1 MNVIIPL
8 AGKDKNFEKLGNVKP
23 LTLVNGKP
31 LIEQISY
38 SRPFPYKEAIFIL
51 LKEHQK
57 SCNIDKELIRIFGN
71 KIKIV
76 WADKITDGAPQSIL
90 LAEEY
95 IDNNEELLIDLAD
108 QYLDLTGFM
117 EFINK
122 NNGNCDGIIPSF
134 QSYYWNRGYMMVDG
148 NNYVKKVSE
157 KDRTPISTHSTACVS
172 YFKRGSDFVKYAKKM
187 IEKKEV
193 AANGAYLVSLAYNEM
208 IEDGKKIL
216 SCPVEFIAP
225 LGTVEGVRCFEQL
238 DRPLKW
244 KS

>member
-1 MNVIIPL
+1 MNVVIPL

-23 LTLVNGKP
+23 LTSINGKP
-31 LIEQISY
+31 LIKQISY
-38 SRPFPYKEAIFIL
+38 SRPFSYKEAIFIL

-57 SCNIDKELIRIFGN
+57 SHNIDKELIKIFGN

-76 WADKITDGAPQSIL
+76 WVDKMTDGAPQSIL
-90 LAEEY
+90 LAEKY

-117 EFINK
+117 EFIHENK
-122 NNGNCDGIIPSF
+122 DNCDGIIPSF
-134 QSYYWNRGYMMVDG
+134 ESYYWNRGYMRLDQ
-148 NNYVKKVSE
+148 NNYVRVVSE
-157 KDRTPISTHSTACVS
+157 KDKQPISTNSTACIS
-172 YFKRGSDFVKYAKKM
+172 HFKKGSDFVKYAKKM

-193 AANGAYLVSLAYNEM
+193 AANGAYLVSLVYNEM
-208 IEDGKKIL
+208 IKDGKRIL
-216 SCPVEFIAP
+216 SCPIEFIAP

-244 KS
+244 KL